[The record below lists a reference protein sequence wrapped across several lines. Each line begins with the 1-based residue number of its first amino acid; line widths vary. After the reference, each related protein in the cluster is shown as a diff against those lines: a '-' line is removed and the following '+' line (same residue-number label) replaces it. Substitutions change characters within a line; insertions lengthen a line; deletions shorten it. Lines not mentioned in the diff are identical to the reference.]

1 MKSTAPYAGQAR
13 LWPPDLGQATVR
25 PLRLGDHTGPSCR
38 YRRGGSPMCYPS
50 LMVRAEATLMV
61 RVNGLRAGSIHGR
74 CRDRAHGGDG
84 AALTAV
90 AFMAVSGAR
99 GQRRENCCCGVFT
112 GA

>member
-1 MKSTAPYAGQAR
+1 MLCLFAVKNSRSTSGNAAA
-13 LWPPDLGQATVR
+13 
-25 PLRLGDHTGPSCR
+25 
-38 YRRGGSPMCYPS
+38 CYPS

-112 GA
+112 GS